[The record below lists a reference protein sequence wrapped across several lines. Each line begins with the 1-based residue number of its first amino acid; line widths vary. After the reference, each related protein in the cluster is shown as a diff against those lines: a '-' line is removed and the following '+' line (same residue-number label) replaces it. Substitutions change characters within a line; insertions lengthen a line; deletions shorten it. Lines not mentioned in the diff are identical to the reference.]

1 LPINI
6 IAVRVT
12 KFAASVPTVY
22 FVD

>member
-1 LPINI
+1 LPIDI

-22 FVD
+22 FVE